1 MKHAHWHENIWNV
14 LMELNV
20 KNPFSV
26 MVCISFVQKQSSN
39 PIIPCATK
47 TEVFVS
53 MDIVKDPFA
62 WNTIMKV
69 VLVLI
74 QMINVKSVVWL
85 TTNVFHH
92 IKLKRW
98 FSFFLSDSM
107 SVMLMMLKESFD
119 LKKFLKIIFA
129 AKSIFH
135 INYFKLRW

>member
-26 MVCISFVQKQSSN
+26 MVCISFAQKLSSN